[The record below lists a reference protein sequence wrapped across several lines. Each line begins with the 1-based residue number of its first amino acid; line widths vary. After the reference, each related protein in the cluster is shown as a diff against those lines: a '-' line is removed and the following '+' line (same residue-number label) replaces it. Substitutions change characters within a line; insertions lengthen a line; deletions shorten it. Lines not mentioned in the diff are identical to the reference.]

1 MIKSLEN
8 IAARFE
14 PKIRD
19 SLLRAFAS
27 MKSHYTIA
35 EIETALTSRGIGAVL
50 IMIDEMPIEEILQK
64 EVIGDINEAI
74 ISSGRQTV
82 HIVPPL
88 SLTDKTIFYYN
99 ILNPVTTDYIRT
111 YNLNLVHKIS
121 VNTRDA
127 IKNAIRNDHIAG
139 NNPRSTARVFR
150 DTVGLTPRQEM
161 AIRNYEKGLTELD
174 STILSR
180 ELRDKKYDATIRQAI
195 SNKSSLSKTQ
205 INEMV
210 DSYRSRYI
218 TFRAETIARTES
230 LRAVSIGEYTSVIQG
245 VNAGTI
251 DPILVRRF
259 WIYKDDKRTRNEH
272 RKIPSLNPG
281 GVRVDQPFQT
291 PLGPILFPRDPAG
304 SAANTIQCRCIVVY
318 RLIDRET

>member
-1 MIKSLEN
+1 MTKSLET

-27 MKSHYTIA
+27 MKSYYTIT

-50 IMIDEMPIEEILQK
+50 EMIDRMPIESILQK
-64 EVIGDINEAI
+64 DVIGDINEAI
-74 ISSGRQTV
+74 IASGRQT
-82 HIVPPL
+82 ISIIPPG
-88 SLTDKTIFYYN
+88 SLADKAIFNYN

-121 VNTRDA
+121 ENTRDA
-127 IKNAIRNDHIAG
+127 IKVAIRNDHIAG

-161 AIRNYEKGLTELD
+161 AVNNYEKGLTELD
-174 STILSR
+174 STTLNR
-180 ELRDKKYDATIRQAI
+180 ALRDKKYDATIRQAI

-205 INEMV
+205 INQMV
-210 DSYRSRYI
+210 ASYRSRYI

-230 LRAVSIGEYTSVIQG
+230 LRAISIGEYTSVIQG
-245 VNAGTI
+245 VDDGTI
-251 DPILVRRF
+251 DPTLVRRF

-272 RKIPSLNPG
+272 RSIPSLNPE
-281 GVRVDQPFQT
+281 GVLVDQPFQT
-291 PLGPILFPRDPAG
+291 PLGPLLFPRDPAG

-318 RLIDRET
+318 RLIDMEE